1 MRINMLVNQPFSFSA
16 LPHVDV
22 RVHFYFCL
30 LVAVGLSRKQGRI
43 GSNRQKNAFIMK
55 WLKRARDNVT
65 FHRAASEEIN
75 WLRSEILRHHPDR
88 DPEPMLQLIY
98 QRARNL
104 RS

>member
-1 MRINMLVNQPFSFSA
+1 MSANQKFSLAA
-16 LPHVDV
+16 LHHVDV

-43 GSNRQKNAFIMK
+43 GTNRQKNAFIMK

-65 FHRAASEEIN
+65 FQRAASEEIN

-98 QRARNL
+98 QRARQL